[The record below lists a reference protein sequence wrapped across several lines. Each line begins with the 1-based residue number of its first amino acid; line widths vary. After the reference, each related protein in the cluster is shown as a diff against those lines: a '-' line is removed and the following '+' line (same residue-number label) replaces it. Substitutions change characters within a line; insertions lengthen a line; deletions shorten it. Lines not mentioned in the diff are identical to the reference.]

1 MRIVIQR
8 VSNSSVTVNGKVVG
22 AIDNGVMVLLGV
34 THEDNEQDATWLSKK
49 LCNMRLFRDEDDKM
63 NLSVKEVVGE
73 VLVVSQFTLF
83 AATKKGTRPSF
94 MHAAAPEKAEELYEF
109 FKRLIE
115 SELGKQVQS
124 GVFGADMKLSIENDG
139 PVTITLDS
147 KNKE

>member
-49 LCNMRLFRDEDDKM
+49 LCSMRLFRDENDKM
-63 NLSVKEVVGE
+63 NLSVKEVAGE

-83 AATKKGTRPSF
+83 ASTKKGTRPSF
-94 MHAAAPEKAEELYEF
+94 MNAAAPEKAEVLYEF
-109 FKRLIE
+109 FKRSIE
-115 SELGKQVQS
+115 NELGNQVQS
-124 GVFGADMKLSIENDG
+124 GVFGEDMKLSVENDG

>member
-1 MRIVIQR
+1 MRLVIQR
-8 VSNSSVTVNGKVVG
+8 VSKSSVKVNGKIVG
-22 AIDNGVMVLLGV
+22 AIDNGLMVLLGV
-34 THEDNEQDATWLSKK
+34 THEDDKQDATWLSKK